1 MRSFTS
7 VEPFALVGTW
17 KLLQDPCWATIFK
30 WVVHIK
36 ITKGVV
42 SLHVRYN
49 TNIQLNAVIVNK
61 TKQKKKTVCFLLRPH
76 FYSLLWFETDETPQ
90 DETKIHLS
98 LQIVENSL
106 RRFTE
111 KLPYETFTFLHQS
124 KHWLHRR
131 ISMLNFHLRLWIWR
145 NLQFS
150 TLMHWLCWTAS
161 TCLTLNCNFCFSPWD
176 LIFSS

>member
-1 MRSFTS
+1 MLSHFTS
-7 VEPFALVGTW
+7 GITPTSSSMPS
-17 KLLQDPCWATIFK
+17 LLK
-30 WVVHIK
+30 
-36 ITKGVV
+36 
-42 SLHVRYN
+42 
-49 TNIQLNAVIVNK
+49 
-61 TKQKKKTVCFLLRPH
+61 KQKKKKQLCVARPNFILRPH

-124 KHWLHRR
+124 KHWLHRW

-176 LIFSS
+176 LIFPLNLLTCFRTVDDNF